1 MWFPYVI
8 TYGPYVIIE
17 LNHMWTSHTGNHIPT
32 SLKSHVNITC
42 EHHIPT
48 HLEITYGKSHVNIFE
63 ITCEHHI
70 LLVCGVHMWC
80 SHVTFTYTNAM
91 LVCDV
96 HMCIPYV
103 ILTYQHPVAVCDVHM
118 WFDVHYENTCE
129 HHMWFDVQYENTCEH
144 HMWTNMKT
152 HVEIT
157 CELTMKTHVNI
168 TCEYN
173 YTCTYCMVNIFLW
186 LCLQV
191 SQNRLSTIYS
201 IS

>member
-1 MWFPYVI
+1 MNVWVSAYEWVTECMWNI
-8 TYGPYVIIE
+8 TYQHTLKSHTV
-17 LNHMWTSHTGNHIPT
+17 NHMWTFS
-32 SLKSHVNITC
+32 KSHVI
-42 EHHIPT
+42 
-48 HLEITYGKSHVNIFE
+48 
-63 ITCEHHI
+63 
-70 LLVCGVHMWC
+70 
-80 SHVTFTYTNAM
+80 FTYTNAM

-96 HMCIPYV
+96 HMWIPYV

-118 WFDVHYENTCE
+118 WFDVHYEITCE
-129 HHMWFDVQYENTCEH
+129 HHMWFDVQYENTCEHHMWFDIHYENTCEH